1 MHLRLNLFF
10 PRSTESYSRCCN
22 VMVTPSS
29 LLISLR
35 PFSFLLFT
43 FPLLAYGVAFAN
55 MIFIYVYYVFE
66 ESAIIIYLF
75 LCSENESGIKMAVF
89 SVANIRV
96 NSELALVHYSAAAS
110 TSQGDTMFN
119 NLQQIEANTHLHTR
133 WARAIM
139 TTIIWLHQPNRHKTV
154 WASLRTHFWFIPQTL
169 SLLCR

>member
-1 MHLRLNLFF
+1 
-10 PRSTESYSRCCN
+10 
-22 VMVTPSS
+22 
-29 LLISLR
+29 
-35 PFSFLLFT
+35 
-43 FPLLAYGVAFAN
+43 

-110 TSQGDTMFN
+110 TSQRDTMFN

-133 WARAIM
+133 
-139 TTIIWLHQPNRHKTV
+139 
-154 WASLRTHFWFIPQTL
+154 
-169 SLLCR
+169 